1 MGIFEVNFHHKIE
14 YPEVTS
20 DLTSGW
26 TMSLVPEAEMSGNGS
41 WPERVI
47 L

>member
-1 MGIFEVNFHHKIE
+1 MKFQ
-14 YPEVTS
+14 EVTF
-20 DLTSGW
+20 DLTSGL